1 MKEHEGYNPAEMPR
15 RESEHA
21 AGASAGSALLHEQP
35 GEHVHAGR
43 AQHGQTVW
51 VCVSVIKADRRDEFS
66 SFVREVLAPAARAVR
81 PAEHASVRFLEP
93 ATPGAD
99 GTWSFVWLMDPAL
112 PGETYEVGPIFEDA
126 YGHQKAVEYG
136 KRWDDMHVG
145 DQLFFEAV
153 QTGPEAW

>member
-15 RESEHA
+15 RESEHVA
-21 AGASAGSALLHEQP
+21 TSAGSALLHEEP
-35 GEHVHAGR
+35 GVHIHAGR
-43 AQHGQTVW
+43 AQHGQPVW
-51 VCVSVIKADRRDEFS
+51 VSVSVIKADRRDEFS
-66 SFVREVLAPAARAVR
+66 RFVREVVAPAARAAR

-93 ATPGAD
+93 VAPGAD

-112 PGETYEVGPIFEDA
+112 PGATYEVQPILEAA
-126 YGHQKAVEYG
+126 YGHHKAVEYG

-153 QTGPEAW
+153 QTGPEVW